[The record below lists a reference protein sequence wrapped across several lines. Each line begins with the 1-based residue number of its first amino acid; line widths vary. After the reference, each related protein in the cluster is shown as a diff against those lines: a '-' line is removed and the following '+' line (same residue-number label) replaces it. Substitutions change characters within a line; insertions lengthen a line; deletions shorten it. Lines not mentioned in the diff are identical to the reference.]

1 MPIKNVNHVNH
12 DEYYIWNA
20 SMVDLRIALL
30 TLKVLF
36 RRSGAS
42 DHAIAN
48 FGGSVRIRQTA
59 TGISDSWPMI
69 QIPRPTE
76 RPGKTRLRE
85 QELPSNALGRV
96 SRAPLRTR

>member
-1 MPIKNVNHVNH
+1 LPIKNVNHVNH

-48 FGGSVRIRQTA
+48 FGALSGSDKPQPVF
-59 TGISDSWPMI
+59 
-69 QIPRPTE
+69 QIPGP
-76 RPGKTRLRE
+76 
-85 QELPSNALGRV
+85 
-96 SRAPLRTR
+96 